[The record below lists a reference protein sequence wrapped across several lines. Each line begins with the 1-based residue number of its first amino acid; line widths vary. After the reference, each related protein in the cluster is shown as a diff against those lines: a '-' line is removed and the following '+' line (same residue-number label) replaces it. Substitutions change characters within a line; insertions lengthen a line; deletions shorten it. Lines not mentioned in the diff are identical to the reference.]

1 MQIGIF
7 GLPSSGQTTIFNALT
22 KGHALTGA
30 ASAGQREANLA
41 TVAVPD
47 SRVDRLSAMFK
58 PRKTVYAQV
67 QYLDVAG
74 SVPGAAV
81 EGTTFNRQVFSK
93 LATADAL
100 LAIVRAFP
108 DDDVFHP
115 LGSVDAVRDLR
126 VLEDELLL
134 WDLTMVEKR
143 RERLKG
149 ELAKTSLPKTERETR
164 VAEDAALA
172 RIQTALEAEQ
182 MVRSVDLT
190 PDEEKQLRSFQ
201 FLSGKPLL
209 VVVNL
214 GEGQDLPPGLKA
226 RGPKTQVLGLRGAI
240 EAEIAQLEGE
250 DMQLF
255 LQEYGIEEPGLN
267 RVIRASYDL
276 LGVQSF
282 FTVGEDEVRAW
293 TIPVGANAVE
303 AAGAIHTDLARG
315 FIRAEVVHYAD
326 LLAAGS
332 EAAARTKGLLRL
344 EGKTYIVKDGDIVH
358 IRFNI

>member
-1 MQIGIF
+1 MQMGIF

-22 KGHALTGA
+22 HSQAETGA

-47 SRVDRLSAMFK
+47 PRVDTLSAMFK
-58 PRKTVYAQV
+58 PKKTVYAQM

-74 SVPGAAV
+74 SVPGVAV

-93 LATADAL
+93 LSQADAL
-100 LAIVRAFP
+100 LAIVRAFAN
-108 DDDVFHP
+108 DDVFHP
-115 LGSVDAVRDLR
+115 LGSVDPARDLR

-134 WDLTMVEKR
+134 WDLGMVEKR

-149 ELAKTSLPKTERETR
+149 ELAKTSAPKAERDAKQ
-164 VAEDAALA
+164 AEDHALA
-172 RIQTALEAEQ
+172 RIQAALEAEQ

-190 PDEEKQLRSFQ
+190 PDEEKGLRSFQ
-201 FLSGKPLL
+201 FLSAKPLL

-214 GEGQDLPPGLKA
+214 GEGQTLPDLKP
-226 RGPKTQVLGLRGAI
+226 RGPRTGIIGLYGEI
-240 EAEIAQLEGE
+240 EAEIAQLEG
-250 DMQLF
+250 DDATVF
-255 LQEYGIEEPGLN
+255 LQEYGIDEPGLN
-267 RVIRASYDL
+267 KVIRASYDL

-293 TIPVGANAVE
+293 TVPVGATAVE

-315 FIRAEVVHYAD
+315 FIRAEVIGYQD
-326 LLAAGS
+326 MLAAGTL
-332 EAAARTKGLLRL
+332 AHAKTKGTLRL
-344 EGKTYIVKDGDIVH
+344 EGKEYVVKDGDIVH